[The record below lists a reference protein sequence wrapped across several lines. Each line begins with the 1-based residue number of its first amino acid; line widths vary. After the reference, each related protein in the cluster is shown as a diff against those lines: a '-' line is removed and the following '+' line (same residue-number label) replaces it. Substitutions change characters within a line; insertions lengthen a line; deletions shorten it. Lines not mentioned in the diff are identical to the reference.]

1 MAHIKS
7 MDDLRD
13 KAESDDSH
21 DENDY
26 YAGGKSG
33 QIIRG
38 PPVSLGLGVCSYFEN
53 YVPGQALQSSL
64 CFQVTV
70 KSTQARMRHA

>member
-1 MAHIKS
+1 MAPKMMS
-7 MDDLRD
+7 MEDL
-13 KAESDDSH
+13 KNKEESDDSH

-38 PPVSLGLGVCSYFEN
+38 PPVSLPL
-53 YVPGQALQSSL
+53 
-64 CFQVTV
+64 
-70 KSTQARMRHA
+70 